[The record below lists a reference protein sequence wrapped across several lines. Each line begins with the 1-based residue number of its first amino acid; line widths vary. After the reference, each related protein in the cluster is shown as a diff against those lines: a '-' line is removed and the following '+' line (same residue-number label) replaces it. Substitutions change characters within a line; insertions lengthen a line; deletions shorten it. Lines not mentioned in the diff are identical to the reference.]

1 MTTPAGPRGRL
12 LLDRLHRRG
21 IELDAVLVLTGG
33 FGPPSARPDEGGV
46 HRLARWPISVVRAAR
61 RRINLYRRHHRWLAA
76 RCRRVVPTGEVN
88 SCRLQRDLQRLAPD
102 YLVLGGGGILR
113 PHIIATAGVG
123 VLNAHPALLP
133 WVRGCGVVGYSL
145 EKQVALG
152 ATVHFV
158 DAGIDT
164 GPVIARRLLPAPA
177 GPAALRDL
185 ETAVD
190 ELAAELMVDVVEAI
204 RRGERPAGVPH
215 DERFPLHLLA
225 SAAVDRP
232 AHEELAGSGRA
243 AALFETWS
251 PLAVDA
257 AWTLPAGPVT
267 VAGSPGEPVTGF
279 PVVVPDTHRAD
290 AAHGRDR

>member
-33 FGPPSARPDEGGV
+33 LGPPAARPHESAV
-46 HRLARWPISVVRAAR
+46 HRLARWPISAVRSAR
-61 RRINLYRRHHRWLAA
+61 RKVNLYRRHHRWLTA
-76 RCRRVVPTGEVN
+76 RCRRVVTTGELN
-88 SCRLQRDLQRLAPD
+88 SRRLQRDLQRLAPD
-102 YLVLGGGGILR
+102 YLVLGGGGILQ
-113 PHIIATAGVG
+113 PHIIATAGSG

-145 EKQVALG
+145 EQQVALG

-164 GPVIARRLLPAPA
+164 GPVVARRLLPVPA

-190 ELAAELMVDVVEAI
+190 VVAAELMTDVVEALV
-204 RRGERPAGVPH
+204 RRGERPTGVPH
-215 DERFPLHLLA
+215 DERFPLNRLA

-232 AHEELAGSGRA
+232 AHEALAESGRA
-243 AALFETWS
+243 AALFDRWS

-257 AWTLPAGPVT
+257 AWTLPTRPLT
-267 VAGSPGEPVTGF
+267 
-279 PVVVPDTHRAD
+279 
-290 AAHGRDR
+290 AARHLG